1 MNEKISKAGG
11 VILRLAVYLVIAFI
25 GLALFPQIL
34 VPFSGILVTSAI
46 GTFLAAIVANAIVMR
61 IFERA
66 GLPSLGL
73 NWIPGSAR
81 NLMLGLA
88 GGTAAAL
95 IVWLIAVAGRM
106 AEYTPT
112 RNSSPSLP
120 SALFVSVILLFGAFG
135 EELFLRGYPFQL
147 LVGKIGAFATI
158 LPTSLLF
165 GLMHLANPH
174 VSPLGLINTVGFGV
188 VLGYAMIRSG
198 DLWMPSGIHF
208 AWNWVL
214 PLVGMNLSGFTM
226 NVTGY
231 VLKFHVAEWLSGG
244 EYGPEASVLTTA
256 VIVALIWYV
265 HRAPVVQQKPLLFNP
280 EPEF

>member
-165 GLMHLANPH
+165 ALMHLANPH

-256 VIVALIWYV
+256 VIVALVWYV
-265 HRAPVVQQKPLLFNP
+265 HKAPVVQQKPLLFNP